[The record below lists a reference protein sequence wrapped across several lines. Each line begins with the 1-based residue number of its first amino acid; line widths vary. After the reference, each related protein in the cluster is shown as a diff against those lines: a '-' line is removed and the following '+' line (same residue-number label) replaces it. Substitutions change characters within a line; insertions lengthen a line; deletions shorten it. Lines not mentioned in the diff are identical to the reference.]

1 MGKISRREFLSL
13 SAATAGAAASTKLPL
28 LMRSAMAMTP
38 LRRSASAIRHVVV
51 LMQENRSFDHYFG
64 TLRGVRGFDDRAA
77 VQRTDGTSVF
87 DQSDAQSAVV
97 RPFLHGVPSA
107 ITDLDHSWQ
116 STHAA
121 WNEGNYDAWV
131 RTKGAASMAHLD
143 RAAIPYHFTLADSF
157 TICDNYFC
165 SVMGATNPNRLY
177 LWSGTCDPQGVAG
190 GPATDNT
197 ARDFS
202 WTTYPER
209 LQSAGVDWKIYQNV
223 ADNFDD
229 NALTWFRTFKNAP
242 PGTPLFDRGMASVPA
257 ISGDTCS
264 DIVTAIENDVRSGTL
279 PFASWI
285 VAPEECSEHPSHAPE
300 KGAHFIARVLA
311 ALMSDPDVWSST
323 VLLINYDEND
333 GFFDHVPPP
342 VAPAG
347 TPDEFIG
354 GMPIGLG
361 PRVPMLVVS
370 PWSRGGYVC
379 SQVFDHTSV
388 IRFME
393 ALTDVSEPNIS
404 QWRRRVCGDLMSAF
418 DFATSVAVSG
428 AIASQQTGGRQET
441 GTRPARALPY
451 RPNANASFDRGNR
464 MVILKLVNDGSE
476 SVHFAA
482 YSTGEDSPRR
492 YDVSTADGPVVDAF
506 PLDDGV
512 HYDIAVH
519 GPNGFLRRFIGDA
532 SHSAVAVSCDYDLG
546 EGGHVRLTAMNHG
559 SESVTVRVSDEYGR
573 TPLQKARIEAG
584 AYAVF
589 EHVELYTN
597 GWYDLILSL
606 DGDSDFR
613 WRFAGHIE
621 TGSVGA

>member
-1 MGKISRREFLSL
+1 
-13 SAATAGAAASTKLPL
+13 
-28 LMRSAMAMTP
+28 MAMTP

-77 VQRTDGTSVF
+77 LQRADGTSVF
-87 DQSDAQSAVV
+87 DQTDAQSSVV
-97 RPFLHGVPSA
+97 RPFLHGAPSA

-116 STHAA
+116 GTHAA
-121 WNEGNYDAWV
+121 WNDGNYDAWV
-131 RTKGAASMAHLD
+131 RAKGAASMAHLD
-143 RAAIPYHFTLADSF
+143 RAAIPYHFALADSF

-177 LWSGTCDPQGVAG
+177 LWSGTCDPNGVAG
-190 GPATDNT
+190 GPVIDNT
-197 ARDFS
+197 ARDFQ

-209 LQSAGVDWKIYQNV
+209 LQSAGVEWKIYQNA

-229 NALTWFRTFKNAP
+229 NALAWFSSFKSAR
-242 PGTPLFDRGMASVPA
+242 PGTPLFDRGMASVPK

-264 DIVTAIENDVRSGTL
+264 DIVAAIENDVRSGTL

-285 VAPEECSEHPSHAPE
+285 VAPEECSEHPSHSPG
-300 KGAHFIARVLA
+300 KGANFIARVLA

-342 VAPAG
+342 VAPDG

-354 GMPIGLG
+354 GVPIGLG

-393 ALTDVSEPNIS
+393 ALTGVSEPNIS
-404 QWRRRVCGDLMSAF
+404 QWRRRVCGNLMSAF
-418 DFATSVAVSG
+418 DFATSVAVG
-428 AIASQQTGGRQET
+428 DVIASQRTGDRQES

-451 RPNANASFDRGNR
+451 QPNANASFDRDNR
-464 MVILKLVNDGSE
+464 KVILRLVNDGSE
-476 SVHFAA
+476 SVHFAV
-482 YSTGEDSPRR
+482 YSTAEDRPRR
-492 YDVSTADGPVVDAF
+492 YDVSAADGAVVDAF
-506 PLDDGV
+506 PLDGGAR
-512 HYDIAVH
+512 YDIVVH
-519 GPNGFLRRFIGDA
+519 GPNGFLRRFVGDA
-532 SHSAVAVSCDYDLG
+532 AHPDIAVSCDYDLG
-546 EGGHVRLTAMNHG
+546 NPGGIRLTVTNRGA
-559 SESVTVRVSDEYGR
+559 ESVAVHVSDEYDR
-573 TPLQKARIEAG
+573 TRTQTADIDAG
-584 AYAVF
+584 TYATF
-589 EHVELYTN
+589 ENVELYTDA
-597 GWYDLILSL
+597 WYDLIVAL

-613 WRFAGHIE
+613 WRFAGNIE
-621 TGSVGA
+621 SGDASISG

>member
-1 MGKISRREFLSL
+1 
-13 SAATAGAAASTKLPL
+13 
-28 LMRSAMAMTP
+28 MAMTP

-64 TLRGVRGFDDRAA
+64 TLRGVRGFGDRAA
-77 VQRTDGTSVF
+77 LQRADGTSVF
-87 DQSDAQSAVV
+87 DQPDAQSSAV
-97 RPFLHGVPSA
+97 RPFLHAVPAA

-116 STHAA
+116 GTHAA
-121 WNEGNYDAWV
+121 WDDGNYDAWA
-131 RTKGAASMAHLD
+131 RAKGAASMAHLD
-143 RAAIPYHFTLADSF
+143 RAAIPYHFALADAF

-177 LWSGTCDPQGVAG
+177 LWSGTCDPRGVAG
-190 GPATDNT
+190 GPAIDNT

-209 LQSAGVDWKIYQNV
+209 LQSAGVDWKIYQNA

-229 NALTWFRTFKNAP
+229 NALAWFRTFKNAR

-257 ISGDTCS
+257 VAGDTCS
-264 DIVTAIENDVRSGTL
+264 AIVAAIENDVRSGTL

-285 VAPEECSEHPSHAPE
+285 VGPEECSEHPIHTPE

-354 GMPIGLG
+354 GMSVGLG

-370 PWSRGGYVC
+370 PWSRGGHVC

-393 ALTDVSEPNIS
+393 ALTGVSEPNIS

-418 DFATSVAVSG
+418 DFTTSVAVSD
-428 AIASQQTGGRQET
+428 ATAPQRSQGPQEARS
-441 GTRPARALPY
+441 RPARALPY
-451 RPNANASFDRGNR
+451 QPNANATFDRVNQT
-464 MVILKLVNDGSE
+464 VILRFVNDGSE
-476 SVHFAA
+476 SVHFATHSA
-482 YSTGEDSPRR
+482 AENKPRR
-492 YDVSTADGPVVDAF
+492 RDVSAADGTVLDAF
-506 PLDDGV
+506 PLAGDSG
-512 HYDIAVH
+512 YDIAVH
-519 GPNGFLRRFIGDA
+519 GPNGFLRRFIGA
-532 SHSAVAVSCDYDLG
+532 APHPHIAVSCDYDLRRAC
-546 EGGHVRLTAMNHG
+546 VRLTVTNQG
-559 SESVTVRVSDEYGR
+559 SESVTVHVADEYNRSGLR
-573 TPLQKARIEAG
+573 TARVDAG
-584 AYAVF
+584 AYALL
-589 EHVELYTN
+589 ENVELYTN
-597 GWYDLILSL
+597 AWYDLTVAL
-606 DGDSDFR
+606 DGGSDFR

-621 TGSVGA
+621 TGNAGISG